1 MSKKPTLVDGSTPA
15 PGEFEVIASLFA
27 PLTGGRPEA
36 LGLADDAALL
46 VPRAGFELVVT
57 TDQMIVGRHAL
68 GFEPY
73 DWLAKKAL
81 RRCLSDLAAKGA
93 AADLYFL
100 NIAWPKGLSYE
111 AMRTFAAGLLADQTE
126 FGVRL
131 AGGDTAVHEGPLHVS
146 ITAMGWVPEGQMLKR
161 SGAQAGDLVFVTGTI
176 GDAAAGLRVLQGSLK
191 LSDADAAA
199 VRGRYHMP
207 EPRMAMAEILRTR
220 ATAAMDVSDGL
231 LSDLE
236 HMARASGVHI
246 EIDIDR
252 IPISHAVKNWIE
264 HGSDM
269 LEALGA
275 AADGGD
281 DYEIVFTSSIRHS
294 AEIGLMAAAAG
305 IEVTPIGRVWP
316 GQGVGTQLNAAP
328 FNLPRR
334 GHRHF

>member
-1 MSKKPTLVDGSTPA
+1 MSRKPTLVDGKTPA

-36 LGLADDAALL
+36 LGLTDDAALL
-46 VPRAGFELVVT
+46 APRDGFELVVT
-57 TDQMIVGRHAL
+57 TDQMIAGRHAM

-73 DWLAKKAL
+73 DWMAKKAL

-93 AADLYFL
+93 DADLYFL

-131 AGGDTAVHEGPLHVS
+131 AGGDTAVHDGPLHVS
-146 ITAMGWVPEGQMLKR
+146 ITAMGWVPTGHMLKR
-161 SGAQAGDLVFVTGTI
+161 SGAVPGDLVFATGTI
-176 GDAAAGLRVLQGSLK
+176 GDAAAGLRVLQGTLA
-191 LSDADAAA
+191 LGDDDAAH
-199 VRGRYHMP
+199 VRNRYHIP
-207 EPRMAMAEILRTR
+207 QPRMAMADVLRGR
-220 ATAAMDVSDGL
+220 ATAALDVSDGL

-236 HMARASGVHI
+236 HLARASGVHI

-252 IPISHAVKNWIE
+252 IPISPAVKNWIE
-264 HGSDM
+264 GGPDT
-269 LEALGA
+269 LEALAA

-281 DYEIVFTSSIRHS
+281 DYEIVFTASIRHS
-294 AEIGLMAAAAG
+294 AQIGLLAAAAG
-305 IEVTPIGRVWP
+305 VEVTPIGRVWP
-316 GQGVGTQLNAAP
+316 GQGVATHLNAAP
-328 FNLPRR
+328 FDLPRR